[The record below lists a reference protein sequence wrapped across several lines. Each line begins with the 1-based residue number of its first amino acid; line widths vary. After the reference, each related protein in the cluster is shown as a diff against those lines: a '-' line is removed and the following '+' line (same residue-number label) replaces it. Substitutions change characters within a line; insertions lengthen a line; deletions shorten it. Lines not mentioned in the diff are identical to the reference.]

1 MAVVKNLLG
10 KSGPK
15 IVILVTSIFFL
26 LPLLAM
32 TRFAFQNIGVFDLS
46 WSKAFDKWTFGIV
59 TKPFEDQYFTDSLYL
74 SFKIAIGTAALT
86 LGLLIPT
93 AIWVHLRVPKARV
106 LVEFMTVLPYVIPAI
121 ALVAG
126 IVVIKPHAR
135 WFLNSDLSLIPFYTV
150 LALPFTYR
158 AIDSGLRAIELRTLV
173 DASRNLGAGWMRT
186 MSKVIVPNLRSAII
200 SATFLTVAVALG
212 EFTIANVLLKQTFP
226 PFINEYRMREPRAGY
241 ALAVLSLLFT
251 IFIFGLLSVAL
262 RSPSTKSH
270 QKSPKSRELS

>member
-1 MAVVKNLLG
+1 MKRLIG
-10 KSGPK
+10 RSGTK
-15 IVILVTSIFFL
+15 VVILVSSIFFV

-32 TRFAFQNIGVFDLS
+32 MRFAFQNMGVFDLT
-46 WSKAFDKWTFGIV
+46 WSNVFEKWTFGIV
-59 TKPFEDQYFTDSLYL
+59 TQPFHDQYFTESLYL
-74 SFKIAIGTAALT
+74 SGKIAIGTAALT
-86 LGLLIPT
+86 LGMLIPT

-106 LVEFMTVLPYVIPAI
+106 LVEFLTVLPYVIPAI

-158 AIDSGLRAIELRTLV
+158 AIDSGLRALDLRTLV
-173 DASRNLGAGWMRT
+173 DASRNLGAGWIRT
-186 MSKVIVPNLRSAII
+186 MTRVIIPNIRSAVV

-212 EFTIANVLLKQTFP
+212 EFTIANVLLKPTFP

-251 IFIFGLLSVAL
+251 VLVFVFLSVAL
-262 RSPSTKSH
+262 RSPSTKSR
-270 QKSPKSRELS
+270 QNSTKSREMP